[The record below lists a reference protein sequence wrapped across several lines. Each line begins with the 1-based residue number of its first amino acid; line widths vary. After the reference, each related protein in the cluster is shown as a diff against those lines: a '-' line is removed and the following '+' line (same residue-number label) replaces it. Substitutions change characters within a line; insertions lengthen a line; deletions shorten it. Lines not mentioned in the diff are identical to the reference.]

1 MQILKRAS
9 GSACTMRAGMCQMS
23 RWRMGGWKVNEVGKR
38 GGKGGWVLNVS
49 SEERLQKGR
58 RKRRE
63 SEIKATNFSCQ
74 QSCFWPGRP
83 DLEAP
88 DRQGRHGSPSG
99 PRLPLLWVNP
109 FTSPPL
115 PLSPASLLPL
125 HVSPRGLPVA
135 FVINRGMSGLRRHL
149 MFYRGSQVR
158 HPPFR
163 AWLFMQKKMG
173 KKGALRSFR
182 QDIYDFNIYDINEV
196 IIQTKKY
203 SFFP

>member
-115 PLSPASLLPL
+115 LRLFSLFMFHHEAYQSPLSLIEECPGWEDISCFIVALKYGTL
-125 HVSPRGLPVA
+125 HSEPGFLCR
-135 FVINRGMSGLRRHL
+135 
-149 MFYRGSQVR
+149 
-158 HPPFR
+158 
-163 AWLFMQKKMG
+163 KKWE
-173 KKGALRSFR
+173 KKGHYVVLDKTFTILIFMISMR
-182 QDIYDFNIYDINEV
+182 
-196 IIQTKKY
+196 
-203 SFFP
+203 